1 MWVKRYIENYHR
13 PTYRNRAHSSDK
25 HVNYNREAL
34 ENRKKPRTL
43 EAHTRPP
50 FDHEKHVS
58 FYVNVLN
65 EGSVICAGALIS
77 HRMIITSTH
86 CFYATGTDATY
97 EYTAKKMTILTAI
110 DFALDILFLLPESG
124 GLNPVPLLWSFSP
137 LALAHKHNDQLLWPV
152 GSACRAAENTC
163 LSVKLCAK
171 CNIF

>member
-86 CFYATGTDATY
+86 CFYATGTTESSWKYGFYYSTVLNCLYKKLKLMNYNFHLNKNPAT
-97 EYTAKKMTILTAI
+97 
-110 DFALDILFLLPESG
+110 
-124 GLNPVPLLWSFSP
+124 
-137 LALAHKHNDQLLWPV
+137 
-152 GSACRAAENTC
+152 
-163 LSVKLCAK
+163 
-171 CNIF
+171 

>member
-110 DFALDILFLLPESG
+110 DFAPNTEPIH
-124 GLNPVPLLWSFSP
+124 
-137 LALAHKHNDQLLWPV
+137 HKSIEASHVQIGIV
-152 GSACRAAENTC
+152 
-163 LSVKLCAK
+163 
-171 CNIF
+171 